1 MAEDGERGL
10 KCRGRVQRQRGDR
23 AEREVV
29 SLHCGLGVH
38 AERYPLS
45 GAARGAHGGA
55 DVDVYAFGRNAPPL
69 VCEVKSRKNGAGF
82 ALIERWLGEGDA
94 LFLRRARA
102 EPVVVVPW
110 ATWARLMRRGC

>member
-1 MAEDGERGL
+1 MAETGESEM

-23 AEREVV
+23 SEREVV
-29 SLHCGLGVH
+29 NLHLGLGVH

-55 DVDVYAFGRNAPPL
+55 DVDVYAFGHDEAPL
-69 VCEVKSRKNGAGF
+69 VGEVKSRKNGAGF
-82 ALIERWLGEGDA
+82 VTLERWLGEADA

>member
-1 MAEDGERGL
+1 MAEEGEREL

-29 SLHCGLGVH
+29 NLHRGLGVH

-55 DVDVYAFGRNAPPL
+55 DVDVYAFGHDQAPL
-69 VCEVKSRKNGAGF
+69 VSEVKSRKDGAGF
-82 ALIERWLGEGDA
+82 ALIERWLGENDV

-102 EPVVVVPW
+102 APVVVVPW
-110 ATWARLMRRGC
+110 ATWVRLMQRGF